1 MRTENG
7 RPLHLL
13 LLACAPVLLMLS
25 ACGSAGSDATP
36 TPGVDA
42 IFTSAAETFSAQI
55 ATQLALTPPTNTSLP
70 SPFPTLPPPLPLAT
84 LAFASSTPL
93 VGGISACDN
102 STYAGDVTIPDGTIL
117 KAGDKFV
124 KTWRFLNNGSCNWS
138 TDYKLV
144 FESGDAMGGATTSL
158 LLAVPVGNQTEVS
171 VALTAPSKDGQY
183 KGFWR
188 LQNASNQAFGSRVYV
203 QILVGGGTPV
213 GKGEGGTITIS
224 GNAGV
229 DGATI
234 DCRGDGKKPSYTATS
249 NGLGKYECIVPLHWE
264 GSIVPSKGTQ
274 WVFSP
279 SSIPVH
285 DAAGDL
291 TNQDFTASK

>member
-1 MRTENG
+1 MHINA
-7 RPLHLL
+7 RPTLHRLMLVALPFILL
-13 LLACAPVLLMLS
+13 LT
-25 ACGSAGSDATP
+25 ACGSGADATP
-36 TPGVDA
+36 TLSLESIA
-42 IFTSAAETFSAQI
+42 TSAYMTFSAEM
-55 ATQLALTPPTNTSLP
+55 ATKIALTPPTNTSLP
-70 SPFPTLPPPLPLAT
+70 SPFPTLPPPSPLAT

-124 KTWRFLNNGSCNWS
+124 KIWRLLNNGSCNWS

-144 FESGDAMGGATTSL
+144 FESGDAMGGSTTSL
-158 LLAVPVGNQTEVS
+158 LLVVPVGNQTEVS

-188 LQNASNQAFGSRVYV
+188 LQNASNLAFGSRVYV

-213 GKGEGGTITIS
+213 GKGEGSTITIS

-264 GSIVPSKGTQ
+264 GTIVPSKGTQ

-291 TNQDFTASK
+291 TNQDFTAHK